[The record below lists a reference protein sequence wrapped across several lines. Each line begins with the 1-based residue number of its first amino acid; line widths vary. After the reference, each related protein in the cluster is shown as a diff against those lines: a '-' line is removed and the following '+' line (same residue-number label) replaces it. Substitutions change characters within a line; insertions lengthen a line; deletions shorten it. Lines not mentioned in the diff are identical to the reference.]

1 MQDDLISRSAVLG
14 LFAQNADA
22 VRPYSKTWE
31 EVKALP
37 PVNPQRTGHWIQ
49 TQEKDDAEPFILW
62 ECSCCHKEFRSVVHK
77 VSNYCPNCGS
87 YNGAKMVVPQERS
100 DEE

>member
-1 MQDDLISRSAVLG
+1 MEIGETGCFERLIKMGNANNKLFDYKNDCVSRQAVLG

-37 PVNPQRTGHWIQ
+37 SVNPQPICEER
-49 TQEKDDAEPFILW
+49 EKG
-62 ECSCCHKEFRSVVHK
+62 ECP
-77 VSNYCPNCGS
+77 YYAG
-87 YNGAKMVVPQERS
+87 
-100 DEE
+100 